1 MSTALSVVFLY
12 AASVIPTAKLALCFL
27 TSLMPWIPLRERGGF
42 VYALLSYAA
51 TGAICFFLIPNK
63 LYFAAYILFFG
74 CYGMIKLGIDSVIR
88 DKLVAFAA
96 KLILCN
102 GLAALVI
109 FGAGKLFSLDIIAQ
123 LPNYPLYI
131 IIPAIEIFF
140 IAYELV
146 FTPLKRPTPFKLN
159 PQKEKNNEKNLPQCY
174 NFCTC
179 TLFRVCCAEPLRLQ
193 KNSADD
199 RNRLLRL
206 FRNSCRLHTRAG

>member
-1 MSTALSVVFLY
+1 MKKISATTKLTLSAMSTALSVVFLY

-146 FTPLKRPTPFKLN
+146 FTL
-159 PQKEKNNEKNLPQCY
+159 CV
-174 NFCTC
+174 
-179 TLFRVCCAEPLRLQ
+179 RVF
-193 KNSADD
+193 DD
-199 RNRLLRL
+199 RLR
-206 FRNSCRLHTRAG
+206 NVIITCR

>member
-1 MSTALSVVFLY
+1 LQLLYKHEKNFCNNKTDPFRHEHRAQRCVSLCGIRHSDGKACAVFFDI
-12 AASVIPTAKLALCFL
+12 AHAVDT
-27 TSLMPWIPLRERGGF
+27 LRERGGF

-146 FTPLKRPTPFKLN
+146 FTL
-159 PQKEKNNEKNLPQCY
+159 CV
-174 NFCTC
+174 
-179 TLFRVCCAEPLRLQ
+179 RVF
-193 KNSADD
+193 DD
-199 RNRLLRL
+199 RLR
-206 FRNSCRLHTRAG
+206 NVIITRR

>member
-146 FTPLKRPTPFKLN
+146 FTL
-159 PQKEKNNEKNLPQCY
+159 CV
-174 NFCTC
+174 
-179 TLFRVCCAEPLRLQ
+179 RVF
-193 KNSADD
+193 DD
-199 RNRLLRL
+199 RLRNVIITLRRRSKPTTAPIPRFLPITHPNRPRRMAALL
-206 FRNSCRLHTRAG
+206 FTKAKEQSKIQPS

>member
-1 MSTALSVVFLY
+1 MKKTGDKVTAGMPTLHRCLPSAMSTALSVVFLY

-146 FTPLKRPTPFKLN
+146 FTL
-159 PQKEKNNEKNLPQCY
+159 CV
-174 NFCTC
+174 
-179 TLFRVCCAEPLRLQ
+179 RVF
-193 KNSADD
+193 DD
-199 RNRLLRL
+199 RLR
-206 FRNSCRLHTRAG
+206 NVIITRR